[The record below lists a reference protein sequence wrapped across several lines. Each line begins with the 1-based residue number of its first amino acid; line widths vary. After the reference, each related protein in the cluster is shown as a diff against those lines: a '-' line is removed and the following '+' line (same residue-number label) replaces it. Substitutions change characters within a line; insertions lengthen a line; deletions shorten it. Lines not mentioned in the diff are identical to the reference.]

1 MRHQPPL
8 DQAMLVGQDTRVSP
22 DGETVDTGALKASFR
37 KGVLVRIQ
45 LRAKLVG

>member
-1 MRHQPPL
+1 MRHLKLL
-8 DQAMLVGQDTRVSP
+8 DWGSLRGHDYWVRP

-45 LRAKLVG
+45 LRANFGR